1 MTGIT
6 KTVQLDNGIM
16 KNNSLLINEANALL
30 NLLAKRYNYDKEV
43 PSISDLSEFK
53 DRILHISWNDDGRD
67 YGGECIYIF
76 LDEEIVI
83 NFDNQVYLHVSENFV
98 GLKEYFE
105 GGNQVSA

>member
-1 MTGIT
+1 ME
-6 KTVQLDNGIM
+6 
-16 KNNSLLINEANALL
+16 NNSLLINEANVLL

-43 PSISDLSEFK
+43 PSISDLSAFK
-53 DRILHISWNDDGRD
+53 DTILNISWNDVYN
-67 YGGECIYIF
+67 YGGERIYIF